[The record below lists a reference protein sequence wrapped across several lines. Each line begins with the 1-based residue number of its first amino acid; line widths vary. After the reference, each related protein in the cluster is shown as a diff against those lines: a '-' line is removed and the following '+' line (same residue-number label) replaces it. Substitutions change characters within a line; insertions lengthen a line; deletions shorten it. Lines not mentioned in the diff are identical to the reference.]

1 MDKKALEKFA
11 QTIENQVRYEC
22 AMDRIIEKQSAVIKA
37 SQELIAK
44 MDQQNK
50 LFSEI
55 AELNRILDEDDKK
68 IRSWKIK

>member
-11 QTIENQVRYEC
+11 QTIENQVRYEIS
-22 AMDRIIEKQSAVIKA
+22 MDRVIEKQEEVIKA

-55 AELNRILDEDDKK
+55 AELNRILDEHDNKYKK
-68 IRSWKIK
+68 D

>member
-1 MDKKALEKFA
+1 MNKESLERFA
-11 QTIENQVRYEC
+11 QTIENQVRYEIS
-22 AMDRIIEKQSAVIKA
+22 MDRVIEKQNEVIKA

-55 AELNRILDEDDKK
+55 AELNRILDEHDKK
-68 IRSWKIK
+68 